1 MSKVLND
8 AHLQSGAQIHPPP
21 PPSHSYPELRIP
33 DCWRYTIHCLWLAAI
48 CEVCFPRY
56 DQRLI
61 TRNES
66 LRRENQKNNNLELHR
81 GFTVTPHETSRIL
94 SLNYNDLN
102 TDYTLGHWLW
112 STFTLPHA
120 VLPISSG
127 HSNKQTLSRDVTM
140 QLRDTPSRSSK
151 KA

>member
-8 AHLQSGAQIHPPP
+8 AHLPSGTQIHPPP

-33 DCWRYTIHCLWLAAI
+33 DCWRYTIHCLWLDAI

-102 TDYTLGHWLW
+102 TDYTLGHCLW